1 MWFEIFV
8 IGFSCFLMVKF
19 CDYWG
24 FGLEYMGGFCEIG
37 SFGLCLVAERKCVE
51 KIGVEI
57 FGC

>member
-8 IGFSCFLMVKF
+8 IGFSCFLMVQF
-19 CDYWG
+19 CDCWG
-24 FGLEYMGGFCEIG
+24 FGLEYLEGFCEIG
-37 SFGLCLVAERKCVE
+37 SFGLCLVAEGKCVE